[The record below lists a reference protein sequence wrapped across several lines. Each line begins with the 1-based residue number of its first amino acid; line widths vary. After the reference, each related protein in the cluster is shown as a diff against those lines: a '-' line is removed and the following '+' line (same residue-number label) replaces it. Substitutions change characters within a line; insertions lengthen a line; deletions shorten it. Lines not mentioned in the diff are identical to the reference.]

1 MRIRDLTLPASDP
14 AALAGYFADVLQMD
28 VDSGAIVIGWSTI
41 RPVPADGQP
50 TGGVHL
56 AFNVPDNRFNEAMA
70 WLRERAPLQ
79 RSPDGKEY
87 FALESNWESQSVYFT
102 GPDGLILELIGRKRL
117 PLSSRTGPFHGSEIT
132 CLSEVGLPVDD
143 VLGMQRRLADT
154 FGLTPL
160 SEPSEAFAPMGDD
173 EGLLIV
179 VDATRRWFPEQRDLP
194 NAVGIELV
202 IEAPQRGG
210 KVTDAPQRWRCVS
223 L

>member
-1 MRIRDLTLPASDP
+1 MRIRDLILPASDP
-14 AALAGYFADVLQMD
+14 AAVSAYFADVLQMD
-28 VDSGAIVIGWSTI
+28 VEGGAIVLGWSTI

-56 AFNVPDNRFNEAMA
+56 AFNVPDNRFTEAMA
-70 WLRERAPLQ
+70 WLCERTPLQ
-79 RSPDGKEY
+79 RSPDGKAY
-87 FALESNWESQSVYFT
+87 FALESNWKSQSVYFT

-117 PLSSRTGPFHGSEIT
+117 PLSSRTGLFHGSEIT
-132 CLSEVGLPVDD
+132 CLSEVGLPIGD
-143 VLGMQRRLADT
+143 VPGTQRRLADA

-160 SEPSEAFAPMGDD
+160 SEPSDAFAPMGDD
-173 EGLLIV
+173 EGLLIM

-194 NAVGIELV
+194 NAAGIELV

-210 KVTDAPQRWRCVS
+210 EVTDAQQRWRCVS